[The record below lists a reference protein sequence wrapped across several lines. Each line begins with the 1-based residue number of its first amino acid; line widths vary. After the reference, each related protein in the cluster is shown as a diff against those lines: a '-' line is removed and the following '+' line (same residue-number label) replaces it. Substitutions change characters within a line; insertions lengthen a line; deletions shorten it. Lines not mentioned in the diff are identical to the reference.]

1 MLCPSARGCEDP
13 LQLNCAKVDG
23 PSSKVR
29 NITINKDGKE
39 DGGEVSK
46 YLNQVVYMSRRD
58 DQGLKGCGKTVKVN
72 LFNEVMSLHAA
83 KTDGKNPRSS
93 HHVLG

>member
-13 LQLNCAKVDG
+13 LQMNCAKVDG

-29 NITINKDGKE
+29 NITIDEDGKE

-58 DQGLKGCGKTVKVN
+58 DQVQV
-72 LFNEVMSLHAA
+72 
-83 KTDGKNPRSS
+83 
-93 HHVLG
+93 